1 MSRGVLLF
9 AFNIEHVNYYEMAV
23 STAKRVNHFLNL
35 PVTLVT
41 NSKSLPEIQHYKF
54 DSVIIAPEDN
64 TNKKG
69 KNLWLNK
76 GRYRAYEFTPYDE
89 TILLD
94 TDYLVNSN
102 KLNQL
107 FDLYDD
113 FMCAH
118 NVSFLMSDAD
128 EQEIISTYSFTTMW
142 ATLLIFRKTPRVKQ
156 IFECLEMVQKNYAHY
171 AGLYHFQQG
180 LFRNDYAITIAL
192 RIVNGHTT
200 NKKDYIPW
208 TLVHLGKEAVA
219 HRVNDTPFN
228 TEYLLLNNDEKR
240 KHIVIKDTDFHMMSK
255 SNYME
260 MVDE

>member
-1 MSRGVLLF
+1 MNRGVLLF
-9 AFNIEHVNYYEMAV
+9 AFNIEYVNYYEMAV
-23 STAKRVNHFLNL
+23 KTAQRVNHFLNL

-41 NSKSLPEIQHYKF
+41 NKKSLPEIQYYNF
-54 DSVIIAPEDN
+54 DNLIVIDEDS

-76 GRYRAYEFTPYDE
+76 GRYRAYELTPYYE

-118 NVSFLMSDAD
+118 GVNFLMSDNN
-128 EQEIISTYSFTTMW
+128 EQEIISTYSFPTMW
-142 ATLLIFRKTPRVKQ
+142 ATVMIFRKTQRTKQ
-156 IFECLEMVQKNYAHY
+156 IFQCLEMVQKNYAHY
-171 AGLYHFQQG
+171 ASLYHFASG
-180 LFRNDYAITIAL
+180 MYRNDYGITIAL
-192 RIVNGHTT
+192 KIVNGNTFD
-200 NKKDYIPW
+200 NKDYIPW
-208 TLVHLGKEAVA
+208 NLIHLGKEATA
-219 HRVNDTPFN
+219 HRVNDTLFN
-228 TEYLLLNNDEKR
+228 TEYLILNNEEKQ
-240 KHIVIKDTDFHMMSK
+240 KYILIKDIDFHMMSK

-260 MVDE
+260 VVDE

>member
-9 AFNIEHVNYYEMAV
+9 AFNIENVNYYEMAV

-41 NSKSLPEIQHYKF
+41 NSQSLPEVQHYIF
-54 DSVIIAPEDN
+54 DNVIIAPEDK

-76 GRYRAYEFTPYDE
+76 GRYRAYELTPYEE

-94 TDYLVNSN
+94 TDYLVNSDR
-102 KLNQL
+102 LNQL

-118 NVSFLMSDAD
+118 KISFLMSDRD
-128 EQEIISTYSFTTMW
+128 EQEVISTYSFTTMW

-156 IFECLEMVQKNYAHY
+156 IFECLEMVQKNYDHY
-171 AGLYHFQQG
+171 AALYHFSSG
-180 LFRNDYAITIAL
+180 MYRNDYAITIAL
-192 RIVNGHTT
+192 WIANGHTI
-200 NKKDYIPW
+200 NQKDYIPW
-208 TLVHLGKEAVA
+208 PLVHLGKEAIA

-228 TEYLLLNNDEKR
+228 TEYLLLNNDEKP
-240 KHIVIKDTDFHMMSK
+240 KYILIKDIDFHTMSK

-260 MVDE
+260 VVDE